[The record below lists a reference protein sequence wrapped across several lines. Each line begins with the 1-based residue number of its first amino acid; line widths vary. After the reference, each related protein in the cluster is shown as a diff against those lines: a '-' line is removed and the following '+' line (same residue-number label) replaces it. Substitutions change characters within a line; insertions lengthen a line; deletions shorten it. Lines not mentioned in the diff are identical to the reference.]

1 MNFFT
6 PTVDQL
12 IVSGYLVAVAVGIA
26 LAAIGRL
33 RPAAMAPLSELFAFV
48 MRHRIT
54 RIALFV
60 VWWWLGWHFLVGP
73 TVRIT

>member
-1 MNFFT
+1 MSFVA
-6 PTVDQL
+6 PTIDQL
-12 IVSGYLVAVAVGIA
+12 IIFGYLFAVAVAIA
-26 LAAIGRL
+26 LAAIGRM
-33 RPAAMAPLSELFAFV
+33 RPATLAPLSELLGFV

>member
-1 MNFFT
+1 MNF
-6 PTVDQL
+6 VALSADQL
-12 IVSGYLVAVAVGIA
+12 IIGGYLFAIAVGIA

-33 RPAAMAPLSELFAFV
+33 RPASMAPLTELLGFV

>member
-1 MNFFT
+1 MSFVA
-6 PTVDQL
+6 PTIDQL
-12 IVSGYLVAVAVGIA
+12 IIFGYLFAVAVTIA
-26 LAAIGRL
+26 LAAIGRM
-33 RPAAMAPLSELFAFV
+33 RPATLAPLSELLGFV

>member
-1 MNFFT
+1 MNFA
-6 PTVDQL
+6 PPSVDQL
-12 IVSGYLVAVAVGIA
+12 LIGGYLVAIAVGIA

-33 RPAAMAPLSELFAFV
+33 RPAAMAPLSELLGFV